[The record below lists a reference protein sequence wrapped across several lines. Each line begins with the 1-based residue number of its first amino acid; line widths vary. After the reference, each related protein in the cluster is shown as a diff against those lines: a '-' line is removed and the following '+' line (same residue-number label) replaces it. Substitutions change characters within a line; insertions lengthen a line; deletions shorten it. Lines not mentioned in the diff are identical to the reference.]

1 LRDSFYIM
9 RMKRFLYITL
19 IPALIASPAQ
29 SDPKDWEELR
39 KGLEEL
45 SEDTQ
50 EFFESWVDEL
60 GPLLNS
66 LRDKIDDLSEYEPP
80 EVLPNG
86 DIIIRRKPKLEP
98 PAAQKP
104 PIEI

>member
-1 LRDSFYIM
+1 
-9 RMKRFLYITL
+9 MKRFLYIAL
-19 IPALIASPAQ
+19 LPALMATPAR
-29 SDPKDWEELR
+29 SDPKNWEELR
-39 KGLEEL
+39 KNLEQL

-50 EFFESWVDEL
+50 EFFESWVDDL

-86 DIIIRRKPKLEP
+86 DIIIRRKPKPKP
-98 PAAQKP
+98 PVEQKP

>member
-1 LRDSFYIM
+1 
-9 RMKRFLYITL
+9 MKHFLYIAL
-19 IPALIASPAQ
+19 IPFLMATPAQ
-29 SDPKDWEELR
+29 SDPKNWEELR

-45 SEDTQ
+45 SEGTQ

-66 LRDKIDDLSEYEPP
+66 LRDKIDDLGEYEPP

-86 DIIIRRKPKLEP
+86 DIIIRRKPKAKIPME
-98 PAAQKP
+98 QKA

>member
-1 LRDSFYIM
+1 
-9 RMKRFLYITL
+9 MKHFLYIAL
-19 IPALIASPAQ
+19 IPFLMATPAE
-29 SDPKDWEELR
+29 SDPKNWEDLR

-50 EFFESWVDEL
+50 KFFENWVDEL

-66 LRDKIDDLSEYEPP
+66 LRDKIDDLGEYEPP

-86 DIIIRRKPKLEP
+86 DIIIRRKPKPKVPME
-98 PAAQKP
+98 QKA